1 MWHVPLPELVSQLE
15 AAVRVGDRPRAIEL
29 ARQIEQR
36 LVREHFEEAA
46 IEQRVRALMAE
57 LEQPGFGVSP
67 LESVPLIGE
76 RGTSQPASGGVV
88 FPVWFGTNRKP
99 HPHDHGCQGGFT
111 GDRRSRVTHGRVEV
125 YVPEAHRFA
134 ETGTAFWKRLL
145 RFDLRDDRL
154 RVQRIEP
161 RERDAFFSEIQA
173 AHGAARESGETPQ
186 ALFFLHGYNVT
197 FEESAIRAAQIGFDV
212 KAPGATAFF
221 SWPSRGSVTAYPAHE
236 ASIDSGE
243 HRR

>member
-1 MWHVPLPELVSQLE
+1 
-15 AAVRVGDRPRAIEL
+15 
-29 ARQIEQR
+29 
-36 LVREHFEEAA
+36 
-46 IEQRVRALMAE
+46 MAE

-76 RGTSQPASGGVV
+76 RGTSEPESAGVV

-99 HPHDHGCQGGFT
+99 HPHGSGFT
-111 GDRRSRVTHGRVEV
+111 GDRHSRVTRGRVEV
-125 YVPEAHRFA
+125 YVPESHRFG
-134 ETGTAFWKRLL
+134 ETGTAFWRRLL

-154 RVQRIEP
+154 RVQHIDVQ
-161 RERDAFFSEIQA
+161 ERDAFFREIQKA
-173 AHGAARESGETPQ
+173 NEAARESGETPQ

-197 FEESAIRAAQIGFDV
+197 FEEAAIRAAQIGFDV